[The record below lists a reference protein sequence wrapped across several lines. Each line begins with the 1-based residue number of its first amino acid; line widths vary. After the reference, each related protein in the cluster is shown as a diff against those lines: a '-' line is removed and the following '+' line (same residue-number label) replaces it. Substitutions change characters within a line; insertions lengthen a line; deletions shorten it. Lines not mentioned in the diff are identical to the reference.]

1 MLYILLFTLSLIQ
14 LNAFIPSKISFKYA
28 KFIKL
33 YSSKKKTYSS
43 HDSSSFIPMK
53 DIISRCRYKKDWKEG
68 IEVAEKLLNQNDN
81 MKSINPRTMTSIIR
95 IFGESGNLGRAIS
108 MLFKMREIG
117 MDANEHH
124 FGALLQSCRS
134 VGQWEMALDLFSK
147 MEEDFKI
154 KRNVVHYNIIL
165 STLADARRA
174 DIVLPMLKQM
184 HQEKVEFDAVTYSA
198 AITACSRCQ
207 LWKEALKLWKDANA
221 AANINDSNNNN
232 NSYDNNKYNYKN
244 KRKSLN
250 TITFNSVLSAC
261 ISGRQFAIVIEIF
274 EEVRASGVIPLDVIS
289 FSLVITACGELDQMD
304 KASDYFELM
313 KEQRVEKDRGVYHA
327 YMTACE
333 RCGEWEV
340 AIKMLTSMREDDI
353 VPDAQSYCTAI
364 SSCGN
369 SGQWKE
375 SLSLF
380 HRMER
385 EGVAKDRIVYNA
397 VISALQK
404 GDQWDA
410 AKEVQQLVLSSSTD
424 LSPTDLTKIQ
434 GLSSAMSFANKETV
448 IRDHATD
455 ILYSQGVKEGQLQHW
470 EFENDR
476 NRKTIN
482 SIEYD
487 VNSDTSYRTM
497 DLHGFPLPVAKAAV
511 DFVLDEM
518 LHTGEIFELR
528 IITGRGKHVNNSGT
542 KRVLRD
548 QLESYILEVEPKGF
562 LSAEAVSGN
571 DGCICVQKIS
581 IQKWIDAH

>member
-1 MLYILLFTLSLIQ
+1 MLFSFFCILLLIH
-14 LNAFIPSKISFKYA
+14 LDAFLLPPTSFKGT
-28 KFIKL
+28 KCLNL
-33 YSSKKKTYSS
+33 YGNNKKIPSS
-43 HDSSSFIPMK
+43 HDSSSFVPMK
-53 DIISRCRYKKDWKEG
+53 EIISRCRYKKDWKEG
-68 IEVAEKLLNQNDN
+68 IEAAEKLLNKNEN
-81 MKSINPRTMTSIIR
+81 MISINPRTMTSIIR

-147 MEEDFKI
+147 MEEDFNI

-184 HQEKVEFDAVTYSA
+184 HQEKIEFDAVTYSA

-207 LWKEALKLWKDANA
+207 LWKEALKLWNVANTA
-221 AANINDSNNNN
+221 AKKKKKNNH
-232 NSYDNNKYNYKN
+232 SYHYNKGNF
-244 KRKSLN
+244 LN

-261 ISGRQFAIVIEIF
+261 ISGRQFGIVIEIF
-274 EEVRASGVIPLDVIS
+274 EEVRTNGMIPLDVIS
-289 FSLVITACGELDQMD
+289 FSLVISACGELDEMD
-304 KASDYFELM
+304 KASDYFKLM
-313 KEQRVEKDRGVYHA
+313 KEQGIERDRGVYHA

-333 RCGEWEV
+333 RCGEWDV
-340 AIKMLTSMREDDI
+340 AIKMLSSMREDGI
-353 VPDAQSYCTAI
+353 LPDAQSFCTAI

-369 SGQWKE
+369 SGQWRD

-380 HRMER
+380 HRMDR
-385 EGVAKDRIVYNA
+385 EGVTKDRIVYNA
-397 VISALQK
+397 IISALQK

-410 AKEVQQLVLSSSTD
+410 AKEVQQLVLSASSD
-424 LSPTDLTKIQ
+424 LSPADLTKIQ
-434 GLSSAMSFANKETV
+434 GLSGALSSASKETV
-448 IRDHATD
+448 IRDQATD

-470 EFENDR
+470 ELENTR
-476 NRKTIN
+476 HEKNIN
-482 SIEYD
+482 NIEYD
-487 VNSDTSYRTM
+487 VSTDTSYRTM
-497 DLHGFPLPVAKAAV
+497 DLHGFPLPVARAAV

-518 LHTGEIFELR
+518 LRTREIFELR

-571 DGCICVQKIS
+571 DGCICVQKNS
-581 IQKWIDAH
+581 IRKWIDAH

>member
-1 MLYILLFTLSLIQ
+1 MLFSFFCILLLIH
-14 LNAFIPSKISFKYA
+14 LDAFLLPPTSFKGS
-28 KFIKL
+28 KCLNL
-33 YSSKKKTYSS
+33 YGNNKKIPSS
-43 HDSSSFIPMK
+43 HDSSSFVPMK
-53 DIISRCRYKKDWKEG
+53 EIISRCRYKKDWKEG
-68 IEVAEKLLNQNDN
+68 IEAAEKLLNKNEN
-81 MKSINPRTMTSIIR
+81 MISINPRTMTSIIR

-147 MEEDFKI
+147 MEEDFNI

-184 HQEKVEFDAVTYSA
+184 HQEKIEFDAVTYSA

-207 LWKEALKLWKDANA
+207 LWKEALKLWNVANTA
-221 AANINDSNNNN
+221 AKKKKKNNH
-232 NSYDNNKYNYKN
+232 SYHYNKGNF
-244 KRKSLN
+244 LN

-261 ISGRQFAIVIEIF
+261 ISGRQFGIVIEIF
-274 EEVRASGVIPLDVIS
+274 EEVRTNGMIPLDVIS
-289 FSLVITACGELDQMD
+289 FSLVISACGELDEMD
-304 KASDYFELM
+304 KASDYFKLM
-313 KEQRVEKDRGVYHA
+313 KEQGIERDRGVYHA

-333 RCGEWEV
+333 RCGEWDV
-340 AIKMLTSMREDDI
+340 AIKMLSSMREDGI
-353 VPDAQSYCTAI
+353 LPDAQSFCTAI

-369 SGQWKE
+369 SGQWRD

-380 HRMER
+380 HRMDR
-385 EGVAKDRIVYNA
+385 EGVTKDRIVYNA
-397 VISALQK
+397 IISALQK

-410 AKEVQQLVLSSSTD
+410 AKEVQQLVLSASSD
-424 LSPTDLTKIQ
+424 LSPADLTKIQ
-434 GLSSAMSFANKETV
+434 GLSGALSSASKETV
-448 IRDHATD
+448 IRDQATD

-470 EFENDR
+470 ELENTR
-476 NRKTIN
+476 HEKNIN
-482 SIEYD
+482 NIEYD
-487 VNSDTSYRTM
+487 VSTDTSYRTM
-497 DLHGFPLPVAKAAV
+497 DLHGFPLPVARAAV

-518 LHTGEIFELR
+518 LRTREIFELR

-571 DGCICVQKIS
+571 DGCICVQKNS
-581 IQKWIDAH
+581 IRKWIDAH